1 MRRQSKA
8 KGLPRRGRDAGGWL
22 LVLGGMLASITAAG
36 CSQEPASTHG
46 DVVGDSLNGVSA
58 FVQMLRD
65 QGHPV
70 TARPEI
76 SAAAFRE
83 RDAAIVFVDSDGPIE
98 DDAAA
103 RLESFLGQPGPQS
116 VFFVGRDGDWGVDY
130 WRFVADAG
138 DLTEAKRQ
146 RARDKR
152 RDAAQDLAAW
162 YGDVEAT
169 TAIVPFAEA
178 RLVVRG
184 EERGEAKVDVSM
196 LPEDS
201 TGSPV
206 VIHGAWPWRRGVE
219 PGADDDV
226 AWEIDGEAFLVR
238 SILDD
243 EGDTIV
249 VMGSDMPL
257 LNAGLVDR
265 GNRRIAEAFVG
276 LIPAGA
282 GVVVFGSSQMATGE
296 EEDEGNGGL
305 WRLISVPPHPWIVAQ
320 LVLCLALFCWSR
332 ASIFGRPRTPSA
344 AALRDFGHHV
354 DAVGRLLARSN
365 NPAASDVL
373 LAEWQ
378 RVGKPGFGPGAH
390 EPMVTGKDELQPEA
404 RKR

>member
-1 MRRQSKA
+1 MRRHDSA
-8 KGLPRRGRDAGGWL
+8 TATPRRPRGAEGRLTVLAGL
-22 LVLGGMLASITAAG
+22 LALAAAAG

-58 FVQMLRD
+58 LVGLLRD
-65 QGHPV
+65 KGHPV

-76 SAAAFRE
+76 NADGFRD
-83 RDAAIVFVDSDGPIE
+83 RDVAIVFIDGNGPVE
-98 DDAAA
+98 EEAAA
-103 RLESFLGQPGPQS
+103 RLEDFLAKPGPQS
-116 VFFVGRDGDWGVDY
+116 VFLVGRDGDWGVEY

-138 DLTEAKRQ
+138 DLPEAKRQ
-146 RARDKR
+146 RARDNER
-152 RDAAQDLAAW
+152 EAAQELAAW
-162 YGDVEAT
+162 YRDVEAT
-169 TAIVPFAEA
+169 TAIVPFANA

-184 EERGEAKVDVSM
+184 AEQREPAVDVSM
-196 LPEDS
+196 LPEDW
-201 TGSPV
+201 TEGPV
-206 VIHGAWPWRRGVE
+206 IVRGAWPWRRGVE
-219 PGADDDV
+219 PGDADEV
-226 AWEIDGEAFLVR
+226 AWEIDGEAFVVR

-243 EGDTIV
+243 EGDTVV

-282 GVVVFGSSQMATGE
+282 GVVVFGSSQMAKSE

-344 AALRDFGHHV
+344 AAVRDFGHHV
-354 DAVGRLLARSN
+354 DAVGRLLARSSD
-365 NPAASDVL
+365 PAASDLL

-378 RVGKPGFGPGAH
+378 RVGKPGFSRGSH
-390 EPMVTGKDELQPEA
+390 EQAVTGKDELQPEA
-404 RKR
+404 RTR

>member
-1 MRRQSKA
+1 MRRQSEA
-8 KGLPRRGRDAGGWL
+8 KGLPRRRRDAGGWL
-22 LVLGGMLASITAAG
+22 LVLGGMLVVITAAG

-58 FVQMLRD
+58 FVQLLRD
-65 QGHPV
+65 DGHPV
-70 TARPEI
+70 TARPQI
-76 SAAAFRE
+76 SLAAFRD
-83 RDAAIVFVDSDGPIE
+83 RDAAIVLVDGDGPVE
-98 DDAAA
+98 DAAAA
-103 RLESFLGQPGPQS
+103 RLESFLGQPGAQS

-146 RARDKR
+146 RARDKGG
-152 RDAAQDLAAW
+152 DAARDLAAW

-169 TAIVPFAEA
+169 TSIVPFADA

-184 EERGEAKVDVSM
+184 EERGEAEVDVSIH
-196 LPEDS
+196 PEDS
-201 TGSPV
+201 TESPV
-206 VIHGAWPWRRGVE
+206 VIQGAWPWRRGVE
-219 PGADDDV
+219 PGDADEV

-243 EGDTIV
+243 EGDTVV

-365 NPAASDVL
+365 NPAASDLL

-378 RVGKPGFGPGAH
+378 RVGKPGFGPGVH

>member
-1 MRRQSKA
+1 MRRQSLA
-8 KGLPRRGRDAGGWL
+8 KGLPQRRRDAGGWL
-22 LVLGGMLASITAAG
+22 MVLGGMLAVIAAGG

-46 DVVGDSLNGVSA
+46 DVVGDSLNGLSA

-76 SAAAFRE
+76 SPAAFRD
-83 RDAAIVFVDSDGPIE
+83 RDVAIVFVDGDGPV
-98 DDAAA
+98 DDAAAA
-103 RLESFLGQPGPQS
+103 RLESFLATPGPQS
-116 VFFVGRDGDWGVDY
+116 LFLIGRDGDWGVDY
-130 WRFVADAG
+130 WRFVADSV
-138 DLTEAKRQ
+138 DLSEAKRQ
-146 RARDKR
+146 RARDKGGE
-152 RDAAQDLAAW
+152 AARDLAAW

-184 EERGEAKVDVSM
+184 AERGEAEIDVSIH
-196 LPEDS
+196 PEDS

-206 VIHGAWPWRRGVE
+206 VLPGAWPWRRGVE
-219 PGADDDV
+219 PGDADEV

-238 SILDD
+238 AILGD
-243 EGDTIV
+243 EGDTVV

-257 LNAGLVDR
+257 LNAGLVDP
-265 GNRRIAEAFVG
+265 GNRRIAKAFVD

-282 GVVVFGSSQMATGE
+282 GVVVFGSSQMAKGE
-296 EEDEGNGGL
+296 EDDAGEGGL

-332 ASIFGRPRTPSA
+332 SSIFGRPRSPSA

-365 NPAASDVL
+365 NPAASGVL

-378 RVGKPGFGPGAH
+378 RVGKPGFGPGSH
-390 EPMVTGKDELQPEA
+390 EQMVTGKDELQPEA